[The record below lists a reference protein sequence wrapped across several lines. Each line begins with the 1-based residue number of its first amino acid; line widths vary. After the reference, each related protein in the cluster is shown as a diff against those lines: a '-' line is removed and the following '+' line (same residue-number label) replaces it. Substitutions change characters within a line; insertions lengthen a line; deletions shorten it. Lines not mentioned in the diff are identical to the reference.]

1 MATARA
7 ETWGP
12 FTFAGRVVDPG
23 EQKEIR
29 LEVSESYIA
38 DPLYVPVT
46 VLRGASPGP
55 TLFLTAAVHGDEL
68 NGVAIVRDLLNDQ
81 DFSALAGTILAVPV
95 VNVPGFLNQTRTL
108 PDRRDLN
115 RSFPG
120 NADGSFTSR
129 LAHRIFSD
137 VLCASDYG
145 LDLHTAG
152 GDRANYPHIRADLN
166 DPRVAELADA
176 FGCELI
182 IHGAGP
188 EGTLRRAAIGAGVPT
203 IVYEAGSAR
212 VFERPF
218 IDAGLRGTLNVL
230 RHLRMLPGE
239 PVRPPICLQVKKST
253 WVRAG
258 NGGILDLQV
267 ALGEPVR
274 RRQVLSVNT
283 NPFGRERN
291 QLEAPAGGVVIGLT
305 RSPLV
310 HPGDA
315 VCHLARIPARDVARW
330 RDRRSEPI
338 ADPPTTTPP

>member
-1 MATARA
+1 MPADREAP
-7 ETWGP
+7 WGP
-12 FTFAGRVVDPG
+12 FTFAGRRVAPG
-23 EQKEIR
+23 EQAELR

-46 VLRGASPGP
+46 VLRGAAPGP

-68 NGVAIVRDLLNDQ
+68 NGVAIIRDLLNDQ
-81 DFSALAGTILAVPV
+81 DFSDLAGTILAVPV

-120 NADGSFTSR
+120 HAEGSFTAR

-137 VLCASDYG
+137 VLCASDLG

-152 GDRANYPHIRADLN
+152 GDRTNYPHIRADLGN
-166 DPRVAELADA
+166 PRIAQLAQA
-176 FGCELI
+176 FGSELI

-188 EGTLRRAAIGAGVPT
+188 EGTLRRAAAGAGVPT

-218 IDAGLRGTLNVL
+218 IDAGLLGTLNVL
-230 RHLRMLPGE
+230 RHLGMLPGE
-239 PVRPPICLQVKKST
+239 PVPPPIALLVKKST

-267 ALGEPVR
+267 GLGEPVR
-274 RRQVLSVNT
+274 RGQVLSVNT

-315 VCHLARIPARDVARW
+315 VCHLARVPAREVARW
-330 RDRRSEPI
+330 RDQHRAGRTRS
-338 ADPPTTTPP
+338 TLTPPP